1 MPLDSLFDYLR
12 QCKGQDFLTFDT
24 KEAASAARE
33 LIIGQLEDDDVALSA
48 RPSID
53 QFDNQLRLRLKET
66 SRVAQPSAQVEA
78 VR

>member
-12 QCKGQDFLTFDT
+12 RCKGQDYLTFDNA
-24 KEAASAARE
+24 EAASAARE
-33 LIIGQLEDDDVALSA
+33 VLVGQLEEDDVAIEA

-53 QFDNQLRLRLKET
+53 QFDNQLRLRLKEAT
-66 SRVAQPSAQVEA
+66 RAAQPAAQVEK

>member
-12 QCKGQDFLTFDT
+12 RCKGQDFLTFDT
-24 KEAASAARE
+24 TAAASAARE
-33 LIIGQLEDDDVALSA
+33 VLVKQLEDDDIAIPA

-53 QFDNQLRLRLKET
+53 QFDNQLRLRLKEA
-66 SRVAQPSAQVEA
+66 SCAAQPAAQAEK

>member
-12 QCKGQDFLTFDT
+12 RCKGQDFLTFDT
-24 KEAASAARE
+24 PAAASAARE
-33 LIIGQLEDDDVALSA
+33 LLVEQLEEDDVAIPA

-53 QFDNQLRLRLKET
+53 QFDNQLRLRLKEA
-66 SRVAQPSAQVEA
+66 SSAAQPVAQAEK

>member
-1 MPLDSLFDYLR
+1 MPMDSLFDYLR
-12 QCKGQDFLTFDT
+12 RCKGQDFLTFDNS
-24 KEAASAARE
+24 EAASKARDL
-33 LIIGQLEDDDVALSA
+33 LIQQLEEDDVPIEA

-66 SRVAQPSAQVEA
+66 SRAAQPTAQVEK

>member
-12 QCKGQDFLTFDT
+12 RCKGQDFLTFDT

-33 LIIGQLEDDDVALSA
+33 VLVGQLEEDDVSIDA

-53 QFDNQLRLRLKET
+53 QFDNQLRLRLKEAPRAT
-66 SRVAQPSAQVEA
+66 QPAAQAEK